1 MEFLMSLSE
10 GTQFAI
16 QLIVVL
22 ICLFYGAKKGGIALG
37 LLGGVGL
44 LVLA

>member
-1 MEFLMSLSE
+1 MDFLMSLSE

-22 ICLFYGAKKGGIALG
+22 ICFMGRARAESRLG
-37 LLGGVGL
+37 F
-44 LVLA
+44 